1 MRDQWTWSG
10 IPGMRFE
17 MQAANAVLVTPWGH
31 GTWGVV
37 PSRTD
42 VLFAEFAQ
50 QVHMHMLTC
59 CSFFTVTLTLT
70 LALAPTL
77 TFPLTLTR
85 CTCCSSRARRPTLRR
100 SMGTLA
106 LAAPTAS
113 LCAASVKP
121 LGGRFCRRAVHR
133 ASCTGRVQV

>member
-1 MRDQWTWSG
+1 MRDEWTWSG

-17 MQAANAVLVTPWGH
+17 MQGANAVLVTPWGH

-50 QVHMHMLTC
+50 QVHMLLLR
-59 CSFFTVTLTLT
+59 TLILALV

-77 TFPLTLTR
+77 
-85 CTCCSSRARRPTLRR
+85 A
-100 SMGTLA
+100 LA
-106 LAAPTAS
+106 LALALT
-113 LCAASVKP
+113 
-121 LGGRFCRRAVHR
+121 
-133 ASCTGRVQV
+133 